1 MSNNSI
7 KEGIRSGQRQRGRL
21 FVVSGPSGVGKTTL
35 IKRFLMK
42 DKQATFSVS
51 YTTRPPRRGEVHGRD
66 YYFISE
72 DKFKEMIKAGEFLE
86 WENVHGHLY
95 GTPKREVK
103 MLLDSG
109 RDVILDL
116 DVNGAI
122 SVKKA
127 FPDALTIFI
136 MPPSIDELIKRL
148 SIRGEEEIAL
158 RIKRAREE
166 IEKGM
171 DFDYTIVNE
180 NLKKSLEELKRIIL
194 SERGRQDGKDNR

>member
-7 KEGIRSGQRQRGRL
+7 KERIRSGQRPRGRL
-21 FVVSGPSGVGKTTL
+21 FVVSGPSGSGKTTL
-35 IKRFLMK
+35 IRRFLRE

-51 YTTRPPRRGEVHGRD
+51 YTTRPPRRGEVHGKD

-72 DKFKEMIKAGEFLE
+72 DRFKEMIKAGEFLE

-95 GTPKREVK
+95 GTPKKEIK

-109 RDVILDL
+109 NDVILDI

-122 SVKKA
+122 SVKKT

-136 MPPSIDELIKRL
+136 MPPSVDELIKRL

-158 RIKRAREE
+158 RIRRAREE

-171 DFDYTIVNE
+171 GFDYTIVNE
-180 NLKKSLEELKRIIL
+180 SLKKALEELKRIII